1 MRGQP
6 RVQRISPV
14 AGRDAGGVRG
24 RHRGAGAT
32 VSARKS
38 MDEMLRETVAW
49 LEDNVSTFS
58 AEELDQ
64 YRRKMEDP
72 TLDGIFRTF
81 ADDCLELIEAE
92 LTVRAI

>member
-1 MRGQP
+1 M
-6 RVQRISPV
+6 
-14 AGRDAGGVRG
+14 
-24 RHRGAGAT
+24 
-32 VSARKS
+32 SARKS